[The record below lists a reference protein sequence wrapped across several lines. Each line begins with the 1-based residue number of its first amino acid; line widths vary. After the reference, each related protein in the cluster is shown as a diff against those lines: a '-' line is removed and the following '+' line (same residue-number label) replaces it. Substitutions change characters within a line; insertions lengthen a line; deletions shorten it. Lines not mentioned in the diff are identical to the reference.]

1 MFGYIRPFKPHM
13 RNFEYE
19 IYSSFYCGLCKE
31 LGKKYGQ
38 IFRMTL
44 SYDFAFL
51 GLLYNAYHSKCNTI
65 KKKRCIVHPI
75 KKKNC
80 VCCGE
85 NLDYTCATAVISVYH
100 KICDEIA
107 DRGVFSSVF
116 FRLLRRFM
124 KKSYRKASE
133 KYPEIAKKTELYMN
147 LQTEIE
153 REKTSSIDRACEPTA
168 QIMANIA
175 KNISTDESDRKKLS
189 GFGYH
194 LGRFIYLADAY
205 DDIEK
210 DKKKGNYNPLLLNFD
225 TVSEAK
231 NFAMQN
237 INLSLGQAAE
247 FYSKLNISKFR
258 DILDNVIYL
267 GLPNFNKFKNKNNQA
282 VEI

>member
-65 KKKRCIVHPI
+65 KKKRCIAHPI

>member
-65 KKKRCIVHPI
+65 KKKRCIAHPI

-225 TVSEAK
+225 SVSEAK
-231 NFAMQN
+231 DFAMQN

>member
-175 KNISTDESDRKKLS
+175 ENISTDESDRKKLS

-225 TVSEAK
+225 SVSEAK
-231 NFAMQN
+231 DFAMQN